1 VDQTKNLVYCLLVSS
16 NQVNIGEAKTHLSRL
31 LERVAA
37 GEEIIISK
45 ANRPIARLVP
55 LERASTPRRP
65 GRFAGQIVVHDD
77 FDAPLPEFEQA
88 FYDGPIEP

>member
-1 VDQTKNLVYCLLVSS
+1 MSS

-55 LERASTPRRP
+55 LQGARTPRRP
-65 GRFAGQIVVHDD
+65 GRFAGQIVVRDD
-77 FDAPLPEFEQA
+77 FDAPLPEFEHA